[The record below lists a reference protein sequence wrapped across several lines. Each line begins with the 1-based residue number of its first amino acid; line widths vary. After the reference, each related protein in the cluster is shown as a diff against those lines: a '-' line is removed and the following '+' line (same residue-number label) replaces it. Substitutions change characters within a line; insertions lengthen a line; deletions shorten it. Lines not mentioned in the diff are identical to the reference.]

1 MIDVPLQSMIDEV
14 LPPVPKLSL
23 SAIEAPAIALI

>member
-14 LPPVPKLSL
+14 LPSLPKLSRTIERM
-23 SAIEAPAIALI
+23 AIEPI

>member
-14 LPPVPKLSL
+14 LPPLSKLSL
-23 SAIEAPAIALI
+23 SAIEGMAIALI

>member
-14 LPPVPKLSL
+14 LPSLTKLSV
-23 SAIEAPAIALI
+23 SAIERLAIAPI